1 MGKAALDARRQQVLE
16 SVIQLHIET
25 GEPVG
30 SESVARFLGRT
41 LSPASIRNTMA
52 ELEKLGLLDHPHT
65 SAGRAPT
72 DEGYRVYVDGLLEQ
86 RSLPTLD
93 TAAIASELRSAEGPP
108 TQVLERASHVL
119 SELSHQVGFVVVPD
133 LATSRLRHIDFVRLT
148 PPRVLVVLVSQSG
161 LVSNKMVELD
171 EEIGQEELQACA
183 NYLNAHFSGMPLAAI
198 HRRLIELM
206 REDKALYD
214 TLIQRVVALGQR
226 ALERSQDD
234 TGAVYLDGTANMLDQ
249 PRLEDAGRMRELF
262 RTFEEKSRLVRILTA
277 CISGGGVRIL
287 IGHENPEPSLQGL
300 AVVAVGT
307 PLEGDAPW
315 GLGVLGSTR
324 MEYGRVI
331 AIVDHVARAVAQALE
346 EIRA

>member
-1 MGKAALDARRQQVLE
+1 MAKAALDPRRRQVLE

-30 SESVARFLGRT
+30 SESVARSLGRT

-52 ELEKLGLLDHPHT
+52 ELERLGLLDHPHT

-72 DEGYRVYVDGLLEQ
+72 DDGYRAYVDALLQQ

-93 TAAIASELRSAEGPP
+93 TAAIASELRASAGPP
-108 TQVLERASHVL
+108 GQLLERASHLL

-133 LATSRLRHIDFVRLT
+133 LAASRLRHIDFVRLT

-161 LVSNKMVELD
+161 IVSNKMVELD
-171 EEIGQEELQACA
+171 EDIAQEELQACA
-183 NYLNAHFSGMPLAAI
+183 NYLNAHFAGLPLAAI
-198 HRRLIELM
+198 RQRLLELM
-206 REDKALYD
+206 REEKALYD

-226 ALERSQDD
+226 ALERSDD
-234 TGAVYLDGTANMLDQ
+234 AGAVYLDGTANMLDTQ
-249 PRLEDAGRMRELF
+249 GLEDVGRMRELF

-277 CISGGGVRIL
+277 CISAQGVRII
-287 IGHENPEPSLQGL
+287 IGHENPEPSLRGL
-300 AVVAVGT
+300 ALVTAGT
-307 PLEGDAPW
+307 PLEADAPW
-315 GLGVLGSTR
+315 GLGVMGSTR